1 MTPQQLQ
8 DCPGLRARRRQNID
22 KQKETDPMK
31 PIKLTVFAA
40 ALVLS
45 GVALAAE
52 KPDFAGADANSDGMV
67 DEAEFKATG
76 IEKDFGELDADG
88 DGSLNGD
95 EYKAAL
101 EEDCA

>member
-1 MTPQQLQ
+1 
-8 DCPGLRARRRQNID
+8 
-22 KQKETDPMK
+22 MK
-31 PIKLTVFAA
+31 LTKLTVLAA

-45 GVALAAE
+45 GAALAE

-67 DEAEFKATG
+67 DAAEFKATG
-76 IEKDFGELDADG
+76 IERDFGELDADG
-88 DGSLNGD
+88 NGSLNSD